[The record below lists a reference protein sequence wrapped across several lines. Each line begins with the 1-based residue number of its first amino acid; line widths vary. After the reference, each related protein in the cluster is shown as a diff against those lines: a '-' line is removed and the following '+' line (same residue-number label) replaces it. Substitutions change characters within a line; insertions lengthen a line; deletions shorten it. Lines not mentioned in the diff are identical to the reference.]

1 MANINKDVRKTDK
14 YTQTHRR
21 LNMSKTPYEVRLE
34 LLKLSQGLLFDPV
47 YSKRDTLINEW
58 EHQKELDK
66 ATPYPTL
73 PSFPTTE
80 DVIEEAE
87 KLNRFI
93 SNG

>member
-1 MANINKDVRKTDK
+1 
-14 YTQTHRR
+14 
-21 LNMSKTPYEVRLE
+21 
-34 LLKLSQGLLFDPV
+34 V

-66 ATPYPTL
+66 TTPYPSL

-80 DVIEEAE
+80 DVIIEAE
-87 KLNRFI
+87 KLNKFI